1 MATDLNP
8 LLGKVENNG
17 LDETGKVSANEW
29 NTLVGAVIENQSS
42 VRTVSYNNGPKLRP
56 DEDGNV
62 NIVIT
67 ENNYVLNVQT
77 RVDGTMPYK
86 IALGNIFNVYI
97 DVSNVFM
104 QGEEQIPVSTACKT
118 QLYCNGFVVEEMST
132 YHGESYTINMGKY
145 FTEGANTIKVVVD
158 NGYGNIV
165 ESLTYEITAIYLEV
179 ALPGFAKDQVKTATQ
194 IGDTTG
200 WELPVRIIGSDASV
214 YISIDGKPHKEGA
227 QTAGSTVNYVIE
239 TALTH
244 GVHTLE
250 VYAVSATDNSIKTT
264 PIKSEYIY
272 SVDGNTATVIAVD
285 FDEEAAYK
293 MYTVLSVPYWVF
305 IPEQNDQADVTVQL
319 LTSDDEVL
327 AESSYTFNFVNG
339 VSGIQT
345 YQLALSDEKYIGD
358 RTLRISAG
366 NRERDIKVL
375 IVENDAQL
383 QEVAGYD
390 VYLTSAGRSNNDQ
403 NVRDWSYGAYKVTFP
418 DTFEFADYASG
429 WNKDADGNVALH
441 VRKGKEVSLNYQ
453 PFAVNPAFGNGM
465 DVDGTKTGLTV
476 SIELATRN
484 CVKRD
489 ASVIRCIHNGVGF
502 EFLANAVK
510 FASNSESL
518 QANYKED
525 THIRVDLVIEGE
537 QTTYAYDDNGETK
550 YSEEAKMLVYVD
562 GVYQQM
568 LLIGSNTSFKQ
579 LVPQDITI
587 GSEYCDIDIYCI
599 RVYRSALNK
608 KAITDN
614 YAFDTPKVDD
624 KMAISLRNDIFDSKL
639 EVSYAKLVTA
649 RPNLPIML
657 LGIETLPN
665 SKTKI
670 PIPTTTFTNPNNP
683 DDYDAGAAS
692 FTSANDELGNQGT
705 SSMNYPMPY
714 RNLDQKFSSEK
725 FNIGG
730 QIYEK
735 YRLYANMPAAKSF
748 TYKKDYASSEMCNNA
763 IMSMIYTDMGIGLKD
778 TFPNVLTLAQ
788 KNLGTQYRQSLYALP
803 FFIFQ
808 YWDNEYKPIGMF
820 NFINNKSD
828 EKYLGFTGN
837 YTWKNSRA
845 QCWEIRDNNVFW
857 DTYYKA
863 PYWDEA
869 TESVVNDVF
878 TYYEGRY
885 PKDST
890 YYDDYDF
897 GQANLQTDIVGA
909 TDEVKDMLRLHN
921 WLVDTNQLL
930 ATGKILEET
939 YTDLNGNRFNYDT
952 KEYRLAKFMTEQS
965 EYLILDQW
973 ILYYIWRE
981 TFWMY
986 DSGSKNL
993 DIYTMDGVH
1002 WGCMVRDCDTA
1013 MGIDNEGRY
1022 VFPPYLEDTDYIV
1035 NNEFVFNKNS
1045 KPEGGSTV
1053 LNGQLGSI
1061 WVNVRDG
1068 YKDRIQSMFSTLNT
1082 NAAQTKFSY
1091 DQVIKMCEDHQGQW
1105 SEALYNYG
1113 QKQYCGGAPYS
1124 RWIASG
1130 LGDKKNQRRYWLYYA
1145 FRYRMSKYHAG
1156 PHRQILFRVYGSGAD
1171 LNIKTYTQMYVAFGA
1186 GTQEYKTMTRYR
1198 CIDPEAGVIV
1208 KNQITSEAADQIQYV
1223 RDGDLITDLGNLYE
1237 YGDTLGYN
1245 LTNAVRL
1252 RFLRIGNHEKPN
1264 AFINTRLT
1272 SIDLTTC
1279 VSLEL
1284 VDVTSCTGF
1293 GKGDGQ
1299 NGVYTLDLSKQTVL
1313 HEFYAEN
1320 ATMTGVSFPET
1331 ETLETIKLGTE
1342 IKRLRL
1348 VNLPGLK
1355 NFSMQGGLNLEAITI
1370 RNVPVI
1376 DTYNMVYEAWAG
1388 GDNKLKEVHIEN
1400 VAWTDVTKDFV
1411 NYLHSI
1417 NAVLT
1422 GTITIADSQVVTFE
1436 DKKKWM
1442 ELWGQI
1448 DSDDND
1454 LIIKYSTVNIQ
1465 SLSIS
1470 GETAL
1475 YTLGE
1480 YPMELISQPTTGN
1493 NALSIVWSITA
1504 NKYASIDQK
1513 TGTVTVHTLPSEGL
1527 EPTATVTCTVTK
1539 TNGGISSA
1547 SVNVMF
1553 YKPDAKIGDY
1563 FYSDDTYSTVLN
1575 TQKEVIGI
1583 VIDVDDTGKHGYI
1596 VNLNDF
1602 QVVRLTSNS
1611 ISDRVPDNRFYDVN
1625 LEENYTIDGLNTN
1638 INFTKDTIKS
1648 FVFNDDGT
1656 IKKYS
1661 SGAMS
1666 KDITDNT
1673 LLLRQ
1678 SSKAYVESLGRMYP
1692 TTMEEFDQYVIDFPS
1707 DFENVCVPALT
1718 AILYEPET
1726 INTLNSKFSKGNW
1739 RMCDVRLGARLMY
1752 LKLTDHPAVVN
1763 GTLAA
1768 TGPYQTPVLQERLAT
1783 GRDKFFYFGKNLA
1796 TFAQNIAVVETHS
1809 RHSSFK
1815 LVCKF

>member
-1 MATDLNP
+1 
-8 LLGKVENNG
+8 
-17 LDETGKVSANEW
+17 
-29 NTLVGAVIENQSS
+29 
-42 VRTVSYNNGPKLRP
+42 
-56 DEDGNV
+56 
-62 NIVIT
+62 
-67 ENNYVLNVQT
+67 
-77 RVDGTMPYK
+77 
-86 IALGNIFNVYI
+86 
-97 DVSNVFM
+97 
-104 QGEEQIPVSTACKT
+104 
-118 QLYCNGFVVEEMST
+118 
-132 YHGESYTINMGKY
+132 
-145 FTEGANTIKVVVD
+145 
-158 NGYGNIV
+158 
-165 ESLTYEITAIYLEV
+165 
-179 ALPGFAKDQVKTATQ
+179 
-194 IGDTTG
+194 
-200 WELPVRIIGSDASV
+200 
-214 YISIDGKPHKEGA
+214 
-227 QTAGSTVNYVIE
+227 
-239 TALTH
+239 
-244 GVHTLE
+244 
-250 VYAVSATDNSIKTT
+250 
-264 PIKSEYIY
+264 
-272 SVDGNTATVIAVD
+272 
-285 FDEEAAYK
+285 
-293 MYTVLSVPYWVF
+293 
-305 IPEQNDQADVTVQL
+305 
-319 LTSDDEVL
+319 
-327 AESSYTFNFVNG
+327 
-339 VSGIQT
+339 
-345 YQLALSDEKYIGD
+345 
-358 RTLRISAG
+358 
-366 NRERDIKVL
+366 
-375 IVENDAQL
+375 
-383 QEVAGYD
+383 
-390 VYLTSAGRSNNDQ
+390 
-403 NVRDWSYGAYKVTFP
+403 
-418 DTFEFADYASG
+418 
-429 WNKDADGNVALH
+429 
-441 VRKGKEVSLNYQ
+441 
-453 PFAVNPAFGNGM
+453 
-465 DVDGTKTGLTV
+465 
-476 SIELATRN
+476 
-484 CVKRD
+484 
-489 ASVIRCIHNGVGF
+489 
-502 EFLANAVK
+502 
-510 FASNSESL
+510 
-518 QANYKED
+518 
-525 THIRVDLVIEGE
+525 
-537 QTTYAYDDNGETK
+537 
-550 YSEEAKMLVYVD
+550 
-562 GVYQQM
+562 
-568 LLIGSNTSFKQ
+568 
-579 LVPQDITI
+579 
-587 GSEYCDIDIYCI
+587 
-599 RVYRSALNK
+599 
-608 KAITDN
+608 
-614 YAFDTPKVDD
+614 
-624 KMAISLRNDIFDSKL
+624 
-639 EVSYAKLVTA
+639 
-649 RPNLPIML
+649 
-657 LGIETLPN
+657 
-665 SKTKI
+665 
-670 PIPTTTFTNPNNP
+670 
-683 DDYDAGAAS
+683 
-692 FTSANDELGNQGT
+692 
-705 SSMNYPMPY
+705 
-714 RNLDQKFSSEK
+714 
-725 FNIGG
+725 
-730 QIYEK
+730 
-735 YRLYANMPAAKSF
+735 
-748 TYKKDYASSEMCNNA
+748 
-763 IMSMIYTDMGIGLKD
+763 
-778 TFPNVLTLAQ
+778 
-788 KNLGTQYRQSLYALP
+788 
-803 FFIFQ
+803 
-808 YWDNEYKPIGMF
+808 MF

-837 YTWKNSRA
+837 YTWENSRA

-897 GQANLQTDIVGA
+897 GQANLKTDIVGA

-1186 GTQEYKTMTRYR
+1186 GTQEYKTMARYR

-1331 ETLETIKLGTE
+1331 ETLETVKLGTE

-1355 NFSMQGGLNLEAITI
+1355 NFSMQGGSNLEAITI

-1376 DTYNMVYEAWAG
+1376 DSYNMVYEAWAG
-1388 GDNKLKEVHIEN
+1388 GDGQLKEVHIEN
-1400 VAWTDVTKDFV
+1400 VAWTNVTKDFV

-1417 NAVLT
+1417 NATLT
-1422 GTITIADSQVVTFE
+1422 GTITIADSQIVTFE

-1448 DSDDND
+1448 DYDDND
-1454 LIIKYSTVNIQ
+1454 LTIKYSTVNIQ
-1465 SLSIS
+1465 SITIS

-1480 YPMELISQPTTGN
+1480 YPMELISSPTTGN

-1527 EPTATVTCTVTK
+1527 EPTATVTCTITK
-1539 TNGGISSA
+1539 VNGGVLSA
-1547 SVNVMF
+1547 TMSVMF
-1553 YKPDAKIGDY
+1553 YQPDAKIGDY
-1563 FYSDDTYSTVLN
+1563 VYHDDTYSTVLN

-1596 VNLNDF
+1596 ANLNDF

-1611 ISDRVPDNRFYDVN
+1611 ISNSNPDNRFYNVN
-1625 LEENYTIDGLNTN
+1625 LEMNYTIDGSNTN

-1673 LLLRQ
+1673 LLLLQ

-1739 RMCDVRLGARLMY
+1739 RMCDVRLGTRLMY

-1768 TGPYQTPVLQERLAT
+1768 TGPYWTPVLSERLPT
-1783 GRDKFFYFGKNLA
+1783 GRDRFFYFGKNL
-1796 TFAQNIAVVETHS
+1796 TTSAQNISTAETHS
-1809 RHSSFK
+1809 KHGSFK